1 MRKYHQDIVLIHGLW
16 MTPLS
21 WENWVNRFQER
32 GYSVLTP
39 TWPQLE
45 GKSVEEIRR
54 NPDAL
59 RGVGLGEL
67 ISHFEEVLESF
78 EIQPMIIGHSFGGI
92 FTQLLLDRGYGATGV
107 AINSAPV
114 QGVWRLPV
122 TTLKAAWPGIKKP
135 WKKNELVAFTFE
147 EFNYAFTNGMPLDEA
162 IRAYEKYCIPA
173 PVRPLLQ
180 VAFANLTP
188 NAVTHINFRNDQ
200 RAPLLLTAGT
210 NDNITPVSLN
220 KENFSRYHSQATTEY
235 KEFQGRN
242 HYTIGQNNWEDLA
255 DYCLDWSLEH
265 RKTSFYSLGRMNY

>member
-1 MRKYHQDIVLIHGLW
+1 

-21 WENWVNRFQER
+21 WENWVKRFQDR

-67 ISHFEEVLESF
+67 LTHFERILQNF
-78 EIQPMIIGHSFGGI
+78 EKQPMIIGHSFGGI
-92 FTQLLLDRGYGATGV
+92 FTQLLIDRGYGSSGV

-114 QGVWRLPV
+114 QGVLRLPF
-122 TTLKAAWPGIKKP
+122 TTLKAAWPGIKHL
-135 WKKNELVAFTFE
+135 WNKKGLVTFTFD
-147 EFNYAFTNGMPLDEA
+147 EFNYAFTNGMLHDEA
-162 IRAYEKYCIPA
+162 ILAFERYCIPA
-173 PVRPLLQ
+173 PTRPLLQ

-188 NAVTHINFRNDQ
+188 KTVTHINFRNDQ
-200 RAPLLLTAGT
+200 RAPLLLISGT
-210 NDNITPVSLN
+210 TDNITPVSMN
-220 KENFSRYHSQATTEY
+220 KENFSRYHSRAQTDY

-242 HYTIGQNNWEDLA
+242 HYTIGQKNWEELA
-255 DYCLDWSLEH
+255 DYCLDWSLSH
-265 RKTSFYSLGRMNY
+265 RQMPIHQYSKKSFHDFI